1 MKLEEIYQL
10 WEEDSQI
17 NKMELGDEAIRIP
30 KLHHKYF
37 KIFSNERLLMRK
49 LETEYKEM
57 YKLRHSFYS
66 GTIDEDTLREH
77 DWEPNP
83 LKILRADIPMHLES
97 DPLLSTVSMKISM
110 QNEKIELLESIIK
123 SLTQRG
129 YNINA
134 AITWEKFKVG
144 A

>member
-66 GTIDEDTLREH
+66 GTIDEDTLREY